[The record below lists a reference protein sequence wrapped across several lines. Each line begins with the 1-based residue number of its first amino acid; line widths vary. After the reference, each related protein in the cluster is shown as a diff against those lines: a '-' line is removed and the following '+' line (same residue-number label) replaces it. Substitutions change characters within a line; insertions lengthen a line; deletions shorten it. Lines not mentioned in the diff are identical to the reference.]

1 MEDNKKLEE
10 KENKIEEK
18 NKKKEEKKVNEK
30 NKKIKE
36 KNNKIEDKKDLKKY
50 KEKRSKKWIVIV
62 VLLLILIALVL
73 LVAYTS
79 ITPRMAV
86 NNTFTNLKNGKVSNW
101 NINYDELINVLDA
114 GIRQGN
120 GKMTEL
126 EQNCFNSIEWSIT
139 GESVENQTAT
149 VNVEVTTKNFRQ
161 VLLNWIEKI
170 SVKLETQEDI
180 SNEENIALLAE
191 SVKQDNVE
199 TITTVAT
206 LNLERKGFTW
216 KIIIDENLIDA
227 IYPGLNQVLEVME
240 QLSSEIDEG
249 EAQE

>member
-1 MEDNKKLEE
+1 MEDKKKNIKKSE
-10 KENKIEEK
+10 KKDKKVEEK
-18 NKKKEEKKVNEK
+18 NKKVTEK
-30 NKKIKE
+30 NKEAKE

>member
-1 MEDNKKLEE
+1 MEDKKKNIKKSE
-10 KENKIEEK
+10 KKDKKVEEK
-18 NKKKEEKKVNEK
+18 NKKVTEK
-30 NKKIKE
+30 NKEAKE

-101 NINYDELINVLDA
+101 NINYDELIAVLDA

-120 GKMTEL
+120 GNMTEL
-126 EQNCFNSIEWSIT
+126 EQNCFNSLEWSIT

-206 LNLERKGFTW
+206 INLERKGFTW

>member
-1 MEDNKKLEE
+1 MEDKKKNIKKSE
-10 KENKIEEK
+10 KKDKKVEEK
-18 NKKKEEKKVNEK
+18 NKKVTEK
-30 NKKIKE
+30 NKEAKE

-101 NINYDELINVLDA
+101 NINYDELIAVLDA

-120 GKMTEL
+120 GNMTEL
-126 EQNCFNSIEWSIT
+126 EQNCFNSLEWSIT

>member
-1 MEDNKKLEE
+1 MEDKKKNIKKSE
-10 KENKIEEK
+10 KKDKKVEEK
-18 NKKKEEKKVNEK
+18 NKKVTEK
-30 NKKIKE
+30 NKEAKE

-101 NINYDELINVLDA
+101 NINYDELIAVLDA

-120 GKMTEL
+120 GNMTEL
-126 EQNCFNSIEWSIT
+126 EQNCFNSLEWSIT

-161 VLLNWIEKI
+161 VLLNWIEKM
-170 SVKLETQEDI
+170 SEKLETQEDI
-180 SNEENIALLAE
+180 SEEENFELLE
-191 SVKQDNVE
+191 EGIKQENVQ
-199 TITTVAT
+199 TITTTANI
-206 LNLERKGFTW
+206 NLEKKGLLW
-216 KIIIDENLIDA
+216 KVKVDENLINA

-240 QLSSEIDEG
+240 QLSSEIE
-249 EAQE
+249 

>member
-1 MEDNKKLEE
+1 
-10 KENKIEEK
+10 
-18 NKKKEEKKVNEK
+18 
-30 NKKIKE
+30 
-36 KNNKIEDKKDLKKY
+36 
-50 KEKRSKKWIVIV
+50 
-62 VLLLILIALVL
+62 
-73 LVAYTS
+73 
-79 ITPRMAV
+79 MAV

-170 SVKLETQEDI
+170 SAKLETQEDI

-199 TITTVAT
+199 TITPVAT
-206 LNLERKGFTW
+206 INLERKGFTW